1 MRRHENRGATQFPH
15 GHRPVLPFRVLT
27 RVLLPL
33 LLAGS
38 PGCVVTQTIGL
49 DVGPDPL
56 VVFVDGK
63 RLEEVPN
70 VIELRANRDHTLFF
84 QREGYLSQLV
94 IVRTAEVAGEA
105 QLEPQQ
111 VRLRLRRDATT
122 APSVSVELE
131 EAEPPP
137 VAP

>member
-1 MRRHENRGATQFPH
+1 
-15 GHRPVLPFRVLT
+15 
-27 RVLLPL
+27 
-33 LLAGS
+33 
-38 PGCVVTQTIGL
+38 VVTQTIGL